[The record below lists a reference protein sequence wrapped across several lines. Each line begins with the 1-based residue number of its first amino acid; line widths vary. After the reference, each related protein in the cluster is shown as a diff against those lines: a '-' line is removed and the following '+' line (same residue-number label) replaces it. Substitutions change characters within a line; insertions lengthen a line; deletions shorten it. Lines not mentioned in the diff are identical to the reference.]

1 MVATATFLVRVV
13 YWTGKEVYWLKQSLV
28 SPWNRNRGR
37 LLSYGLETYI
47 YSVFSFSLV
56 LSSRRVGSA

>member
-1 MVATATFLVRVV
+1 MVATATILVRVV
-13 YWTGKEVYWLKQSLV
+13 YWTGKEVYRLKQSLM

-56 LSSRRVGSA
+56 LSSRRVGCA